1 MVMTLAMILM
11 SLASNGT
18 VEAATITVA
27 NLNDSGTGSLRQAIT
42 DSASGGVIEFG
53 ITGTITLTSG
63 KLSIAKNLTIIGPT
77 SGGVTI
83 DGNAASEVIRI
94 DSGTVKLSNL
104 TITNGRNSAGGGII
118 NIGNLTVE
126 NSTISGNDASNGE
139 GGGILNIG
147 TLTLRNTTISGNTS
161 SAGGGVGGGI
171 ANRQGFVANLYN
183 STVTANSAGSAGGGI
198 RNNNGTVRLTNTI
211 LAGNTGGTNPDCT
224 GSGTITS
231 QGHNLVG
238 NSTGCTFS
246 TGTGD
251 LIGTDSSPIDPKLGS
266 LTDNGGTTK
275 THALL
280 PSSPAI
286 DAGDPATPGSG
297 GFACE
302 PADQRGTSRPQRDAC
317 DIGAFELKP
326 ASSVPG
332 LSAWGIIALATMF
345 GLAFISLTIY
355 RKPGLIDR

>member
-1 MVMTLAMILM
+1 MIVMFSVVTNDTA
-11 SLASNGT
+11 
-18 VEAATITVA
+18 EAATITVA
-27 NLNDSGTGSLRQAIT
+27 NLNDNGAGSLRQAIA
-42 DSASGGVIEFG
+42 DSASDGVIEFG
-53 ITGTITLTSG
+53 VSGTILLTSS
-63 KLSIAKNLTIIGPT
+63 KLLIAKNLTINGPT

-94 DSGTVKLSNL
+94 DTGNVVKLTNL

-118 NIGNLTVE
+118 NIGTLTVE

-147 TLTLRNTTISGNTS
+147 TLTLRNTTVSGNTS

-171 ANRQGFVANLYN
+171 SNRQGFVVNLYN
-183 STVTANSAGSAGGGI
+183 STITANSAGGAGGGI
-198 RNNNGTVRLTNTI
+198 RNNDGTVRLTNTI
-211 LAGNTGGTNPDCT
+211 LASNTAGTNPDCT
-224 GSGTITS
+224 DSGGKTITS

-238 NSTGCTFS
+238 DVTGCTFS

-251 LIGTDSSPIDPKLGS
+251 LMGTASSPIVPNLGP
-266 LTDNGGTTK
+266 LQDNGGSTK

-280 PSSPAI
+280 TDSPAI

-302 PADQRGTSRPQRDAC
+302 PADQRGTSRPQGDAC
-317 DIGAFELKP
+317 DIGAFELAP

-332 LSAWGIIALATMF
+332 VSAWGLVILVAIMGIAFL
-345 GLAFISLTIY
+345 
-355 RKPGLIDR
+355 RKTLPRIRPGVSA